1 MKNSK
6 IVVIVSSVW
15 LTVSLFANDS
25 GELNVFILS
34 DGKPLSNNEIVID
47 KTKKILTDKD
57 GMAKLVLEPGEHQ
70 VELFGANTSGHL
82 GYFKKNIE
90 IKSGKETQV
99 ISTFNTNV
107 EPYVIVDSPKNNTI
121 VTPKKLDM
129 SILGTLKVRVISQ
142 DKKTPIK
149 NGRIFVKG
157 TALDARSDDN
167 GYAILQVPANQKITI
182 SVIHSEYSSET
193 LSDLLVKQ
201 GETLAKEIVLA
212 PASLELEEFV
222 VLAPKVEGAIAS
234 IVQEEK
240 ESQSIVN
247 ILGSEEIAKKGD
259 SDAAGALKRVTGVTL
274 IGGKNI
280 YIRGLGDRYS
290 NIEMNS
296 MPLPSPNP
304 LKRAVPL
311 DIFPSSA
318 IGSMVIQKS
327 ATADIPASFGGGYV
341 DIRTKESSK
350 DNFFKVSLETKGNSN
365 TGKSIDTYQGSDMD
379 WTGFDDGYRAVSSNI
394 LANSKVVVGEKL
406 KSFTTNNFSKSELS
420 SFTQQHVN
428 RDYEVTSENLP
439 VGFKG
444 SVEGGY
450 NFTIGDDHRL
460 SLFGNYSYEQDN
472 RFVEETYSRYDM
484 DGSTGQLEETANQ
497 YGTIRNTFNAINQ
510 SAMMN
515 IGYNY
520 LDVLKLQFTKLYT
533 HNALK
538 STRIADGIMG
548 SNDEDMTRYY
558 LDWEERTLDVNQLN
572 GSLAYQIF
580 NMDSNLR
587 FGLEYALADLYQ
599 PNNYSYTY
607 LNEGEPHL
615 FNQVTNN
622 IANNLE
628 SSDTLFAGYLANKLM
643 INWLSDEDFIDFGIS
658 MSSKERQ
665 SKQNKY
671 YLRKINGSAIVPD
684 TSFVGGIES
693 IYDTYVRKDIAYDNR
708 SLLVS
713 QVFRAADYYDAQ
725 VDELDLYVSSLVKP
739 TDSLEFIF
747 GLRNVSLNQTVYQYK
762 EDRTNPDMSQR
773 LKIQKYAEELTLN
786 DIFPS
791 FGAKY
796 ILNDSNHFDVAFS
809 KTYIVPD
816 LREFTEGEYFHP
828 YEVATIVGNP
838 NLENTMIYN
847 ADFKYSHFFSAVD
860 AIKLG
865 LFYKYLDKPIEDVM
879 IPSSSLPIYGFDN
892 ADSAVLYGF
901 EIDGHKGL
909 DFISSY
915 LDGFYV
921 SGNFSYT
928 QSDVTLRE
936 EQEAIYSTNH
946 RDLQGLSPTVFNAT
960 LGYDSKW
967 RSTSISYNKMGERI
981 RKVGMID
988 TGNLYPDHTEIPP
1001 QLVDFIWIEKF
1012 TNGLSF
1018 QAKVQNILNEE
1029 TIWKQGDRISNS
1041 YKTGTNVSLGLAY
1054 KY

>member
-259 SDAAGALKRVTGVTL
+259 SNAAGALKRVTGVTL
-274 IGGKNI
+274 VGGKNI

-379 WTGFDDGYRAVSSNI
+379 WTGFDDGYRAISSDI
-394 LANSKVVVGEKL
+394 LASSKVVIGERP
-406 KSFTTNNFSKSELS
+406 KSFTSEYFSKDKLS
-420 SFTQQHVN
+420 SMTQQYVN
-428 RDYEVTSENLP
+428 RNYEVTSENLP

-450 NFTIGDDHRL
+450 NFTIGNDHRL
-460 SLFGNYSYEQDN
+460 SLFGNYGYEQDN
-472 RFVEETYSRYDM
+472 TFVEENFAAYDF
-484 DGSTGQLEETANQ
+484 DSVIGELEKTPYK
-497 YGTIRNTFNAINQ
+497 YGKNRSTFNAINH

-533 HNALK
+533 HNTLK
-538 STRIADGIMG
+538 STRI
-548 SNDEDMTRYY
+548 SDEITVTGQDDYTNYY

-587 FGLEYALADLYQ
+587 FGVEYALAGLYQ
-599 PNNYSYTY
+599 PNNYSYFYYNLGT
-607 LNEGEPHL
+607 PFL
-615 FNQVTNN
+615 FSITPNSL
-622 IANNLE
+622 ANNLE
-628 SSDTLFAGYLANKLM
+628 SNDTLFAGYLANKLM
-643 INWLSDEDFIDFGIS
+643 INWLSDDDFIDFGIS

-665 SKQNKY
+665 SKQNRY
-671 YLRKINGSAIVPD
+671 VLRKNISSDDASLFTGD
-684 TSFVGGIES
+684 IES
-693 IYDTYVRKDIAYDNR
+693 IYDTYVRKDIPYNNR
-708 SLLVS
+708 LLVVDTFAKPS
-713 QVFRAADYYDAQ
+713 DYYDAL

-739 TDSLEFIF
+739 TDSLELIF
-747 GLRNVSLNQTVYQYK
+747 GLRNVALTQTIYQYN
-762 EDRTNPDMSQR
+762 EDKTPGGGR
-773 LKIQKYAEELTLN
+773 KIQKFPTSLTLN

-796 ILNDSNHFDVAFS
+796 ILNDSNHFDVALS
-809 KTYIVPD
+809 KTFIVPD
-816 LREFTEGEYFHP
+816 LREFTNGTYTHP
-828 YEVATIVGNP
+828 TEVAEIKGNP
-838 NLENTMIYN
+838 NLENTMLYN

-860 AIKLG
+860 TIKLG
-865 LFYKYLDKPIEDVM
+865 LFYKYLDKPIEDVLA
-879 IPSSSLPIYGFDN
+879 PPNVLPLYTFDN
-892 ADSAVLYGF
+892 AKSAVLYGF
-901 EIDGHKGL
+901 EVDGYKGL

-928 QSDVTLRE
+928 HSDVTLRE
-936 EQEAIYSTNH
+936 EQESSYTTNH

-981 RKVGMID
+981 RLVGTTVDLSRIPD
-988 TGNLYPDHTEIPP
+988 TVETPP
-1001 QLVDFIWIEKF
+1001 QLLDFIWIEKF
-1012 TNGLSF
+1012 ANGLSF

-1029 TIWKQGDRISNS
+1029 TVWKQGDRITRSFE
-1041 YKTGTNVSLGLAY
+1041 TGTNVSLGLAY